1 MAPAVDCRELVVRYG
16 SLTAVDRLS
25 LSADDGEVVALV
37 GPNGAGKTS
46 TVESLEGYRRP
57 DSGTVRVRG
66 LDPVADHRAL
76 VAHVGVMLQ
85 RGGVYPSLGPRRVL
99 QLFAAYYP
107 DPEDPVALLE
117 RVALTS
123 VATTPWRHLSGGEQ
137 QRLSLALALVGRPDV
152 LFLDEPTAGVD
163 PEGRGAI
170 RAVIRELRSRGACV
184 VITTHELAEAEQLA
198 DRVVIVRAGRV
209 LADGSP
215 ASLAGGGAAVL
226 RFATARPIDT
236 AALSAALEA
245 PVHEEQPRHYRI
257 DAPTPPSVTELTTW
271 LSSQQA
277 ELTELRTGRS
287 LEETYLALVGEADG
301 SPAAPARPE
310 PGRRRHRRPPR

>member
-1 MAPAVDCRELVVRYG
+1 MAPTVECRELVVRYG

-25 LSADDGEVVALV
+25 LTADDGEVVALV

-57 DSGTVRVRG
+57 DSGSVRVRG

-85 RGGVYPSLGPRRVL
+85 RGGVYPVLGPRRVL
-99 QLFAAYYP
+99 ELFAAYYP
-107 DPEDPVALLE
+107 DPEDPAALLD

-170 RAVIRELRSRGACV
+170 RAVIRELRTRGACV

-198 DRVVIVRAGRV
+198 DRVVIVRGGRV

-215 ASLAGGGAAVL
+215 ASLAGSGGGAL
-226 RFATARPIDT
+226 RFATARPID
-236 AALSAALEA
+236 AAELSAALA
-245 PVHEEQPRHYRI
+245 VPVREEQPQHYRI
-257 DAPTPPSVTELTTW
+257 DAPTPPSVAELTAW
-271 LSSQQA
+271 LSSHDA
-277 ELTELRTGRS
+277 ELTELRTSRS
-287 LEETYLALVGEADG
+287 LEETYLALVGDQEAS
-301 SPAAPARPE
+301 SPAPE
-310 PGRRRHRRPPR
+310 GPEAGRRRRGRPPR